1 MSQIMLFLITLL
13 LIRVCYTDIRY
24 RIIENKCV
32 VIILLVNILYFFIMG
47 KLPYLLSSVTIF
59 AVGFFCIVCNCVGAG
74 DVKLLSVLGMMFPL
88 REIPDFIFLV
98 ALSGLPLILVVY
110 GLHRFS
116 KGIFSKTLPYG
127 VAITSGYLLKTLM

>member
-1 MSQIMLFLITLL
+1 MLFLITLL
-13 LIRVCYTDIRY
+13 LIRVCYTDIRC

-32 VIILLVNILYFFIMG
+32 IVILLVNIVYFSLMG
-47 KLPYLLSSVTIF
+47 RLPYLLSSVTIF
-59 AVGFFCIVCNCVGAG
+59 VVGIFFIVCNCVGAG

-116 KGIFSKTLPYG
+116 KGKFSKTLPYG
-127 VAITSGYLLKTLM
+127 VAITSGYLIKILI